1 MAYAQIQLGHVAH
14 AQQDERQAGGDYLR
28 ALRIAREI
36 NALPTVLDALLGMI
50 TVLIAD
56 EQDGRAADLLALVIA
71 HPATGHDTRHRAQAI
86 LFALETELTPDARLT
101 PATPPDLDRALDD
114 LLADCAAAGWA

>member
-1 MAYAQIQLGHVAH
+1 MRHDI
-14 AQQDERQAGGDYLR
+14 R
-28 ALRIAREI
+28 
-36 NALPTVLDALLGMI
+36 
-50 TVLIAD
+50 
-56 EQDGRAADLLALVIA
+56 LLALVIA
-71 HPATGHDTRHRAQAI
+71 HPAAEHDTRHRAQAI